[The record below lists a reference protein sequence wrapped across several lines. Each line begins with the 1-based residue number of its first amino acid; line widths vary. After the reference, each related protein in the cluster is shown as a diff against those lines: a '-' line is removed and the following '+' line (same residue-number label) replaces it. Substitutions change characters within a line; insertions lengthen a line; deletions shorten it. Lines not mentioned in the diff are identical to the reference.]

1 MTTAADPGDMGEI
14 DQRIIAGAM
23 RLAAVRRWRDLTMTA
38 IAEAADVTLDALYL
52 RFPSKEAILIGMSR
66 MANAAALAEGP
77 ASSEEAP
84 RDRLFDMVMRRF
96 DGLQDYREG
105 YIAVLRELR
114 ADPVALIRQ
123 LPQLETDMRW
133 LLEAAAISL
142 RGPLGAAKVR
152 ALSLIYVLTLRVWMD
167 DDSPDMAK
175 TMKAL
180 DTRLAQAEQLANT
193 VEPYFGGRRG
203 DAAEDDAAR
212 GQAGENEPR
221 QGDQTA

>member
-1 MTTAADPGDMGEI
+1 MTTAAHPGDMGEI
-14 DQRIIAGAM
+14 DQRIVAGAM
-23 RLAAVRRWRDLTMTA
+23 RLAAEHRWRDLTMTA
-38 IAEAADVTLDALYL
+38 IAEAADVSLDALYL
-52 RFPSKEAILIGMSR
+52 RFPSKEAILVGLSR
-66 MANAAALAEGP
+66 LANAAALAEGA

-96 DGLQDYREG
+96 DGLQDYRDG
-105 YIAVLRELR
+105 YVAVLRELR
-114 ADPVALIRQ
+114 SDPVALIRQ

-133 LLEAAAISL
+133 LLEAAAIPL

-152 ALSLIYVLTLRVWMD
+152 GLSLIYVLTLRVWMD
-167 DDSPDMAK
+167 DDSPDMAR

-203 DAAEDDAAR
+203 GPAEDDATN
-212 GQAGENEPR
+212 GQASENEPR
-221 QGDQTA
+221 EGDQPA